1 MQCIDSFLYVHTFL
15 PFRCLLAIWSIIW
28 QTIITCF
35 GYYRQQLF
43 QHQRRASHDAKIY
56 DLLKGIIWILSI
68 YCLIMIDA
76 NRIYHILK
84 SQSIIKLYIFYNM
97 LDMGNR
103 LLSAFGQDTID
114 ALAAITTEFSSSST
128 TTEKKHFYS
137 KLLNAIGY
145 VLFAFIYVLLHST
158 IILFQ
163 AIILNVAINSNS
175 NGLFGILRT
184 NNFVELKLSVFKI
197 QDKNNLFQLSCND
210 VRERVHLSVL
220 LIVVMIQ
227 TMNEYDWDCNQFIS
241 MLPDCFVILIVE
253 FVTDWFK
260 HIFIIRFNEIPF
272 DAYQQY
278 RISLAYDM
286 IEARKTHAISDHSDL
301 LARRMGFVSFP
312 LSVVLIKTI
321 YACIDFDTWAAVILC
336 FCGIL
341 TLFLLRVLNTIIALG
356 LACNFVDNFEL
367 KNKSKIPIVIV
378 NGTKINQFD

>member
-15 PFRCLLAIWSIIW
+15 PFRCLLAIWSMICR
-28 QTIITCF
+28 TISTIF
-35 GYYRQQLF
+35 GYRRQQQHLYK
-43 QHQRRASHDAKIY
+43 HQRMNDAKIY
-56 DLLKGIIWILSI
+56 DLLKGIIWICSI
-68 YCLIMIDA
+68 YALIWIDA

-84 SQSIIKLYIFYNM
+84 SQSIIKLFIFYNM

-114 ALAAITTEFSSSST
+114 ALASITTEFTSST
-128 TTEKKHFYS
+128 SSKVT

-145 VLFAFIYVLLHST
+145 IIFAFIYVLLHSI
-158 IILFQ
+158 IILMQ

-175 NGLFGILRT
+175 KGLFGIMRS

-210 VRERVHLSVL
+210 VRERVHLFIL
-220 LIVVMIQ
+220 LIVVIIQ
-227 TMNEYDWDCNQFIS
+227 TMNEYDWDANQFII

-253 FVTDWFK
+253 FVTDWLK

-272 DAYQQY
+272 DAYHQY
-278 RISLAYDM
+278 RVSLAYDM
-286 IEARKTHAISDHSDL
+286 IEARKTHEISDHSDL
-301 LARRMGFVSFP
+301 LARRMGFVAFP

-321 YACIDFDTWAAVILC
+321 YACCDFDTWAAAILGI
-336 FCGIL
+336 FGIL
-341 TLFLLRVLNTIIALG
+341 TIFLLRVLNTIIALG

-367 KNKSKIPIVIV
+367 KNKLKT
-378 NGTKINQFD
+378 N